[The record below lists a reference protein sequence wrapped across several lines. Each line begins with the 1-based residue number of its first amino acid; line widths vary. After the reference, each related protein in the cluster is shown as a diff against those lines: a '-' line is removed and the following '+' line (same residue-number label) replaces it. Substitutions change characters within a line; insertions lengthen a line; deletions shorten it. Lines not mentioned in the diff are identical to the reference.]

1 MHRPLRL
8 AEGRATQVN
17 PMELH
22 QLRTLVA
29 VADAA
34 QLTRA
39 AERLGL
45 SQPAVSAHIRALEKG
60 FGAKLFERV
69 ASGMMLTRA
78 GRELLPYAE
87 QVLRAAEAMRQ
98 AAAALKGTVSGR
110 LRLGTI
116 VDPELLRLG
125 EFLGR
130 AVERFPGLE
139 IEVHQ
144 EVTGAALEAVRDGT
158 LDASFYF
165 GDLDGA
171 GIGGVRLAEVA
182 YRVVAPAA
190 WAERVRGAGPKE
202 LAALPWVLSPPSSTV
217 HRIVHAL
224 FAQQGITPSKVIEA
238 DNEQV
243 IASLVAA
250 GVGLSVMREQLA
262 EERKHAGEIVRLKK
276 IHPRATLWFIH
287 RADRAQDPAI
297 AALLGVLRETWSED
311 RAGRGRRGA
320 PVAARAA

>member
-1 MHRPLRL
+1 MD
-8 AEGRATQVN
+8 
-17 PMELH
+17 LH
-22 QLRTLVA
+22 QLRTFLA
-29 VADAA
+29 VADTA

-39 AERLGL
+39 AERLRL
-45 SQPAVSAHIRALEKG
+45 SQPAVSAHIRALEDE
-60 FGAKLFERV
+60 FEAKLFERV
-69 ASGMMLTRA
+69 ASGMVLTRA

-87 QVLRAAEAMRQ
+87 QVLRAAETLRQ
-98 AAAALKGTVSGR
+98 AARALEGR
-110 LRLGTI
+110 VAGRIRLGTV

-139 IEVHQ
+139 IELQQ
-144 EVTGAALEAVRDGT
+144 EVTGAALEAVRNGT

-165 GDLDGA
+165 GDIDSA
-171 GIGGVRLAEVA
+171 EVAGVRLTEVA

-190 WAERVRGAGPKE
+190 WAERVRGAGLKE
-202 LAALPWVLSPPSSTV
+202 LAALPWVLSPPISTV
-217 HRIVHAL
+217 NRIVHAL
-224 FAQQGITPSKVIEA
+224 FAQQGIAPSKVIEA

-250 GVGLSVMREQLA
+250 GVGLSVMREDFA
-262 EERKHAGEIVRLKK
+262 DERKRAGEIVRLKK

-297 AALLGVLRETWSED
+297 AALLGVLRETWSD
-311 RAGRGRRGA
+311 DRGRQAQRSA
-320 PVAARAA
+320 PATEPA

>member
-1 MHRPLRL
+1 
-8 AEGRATQVN
+8 
-17 PMELH
+17 MELH
-22 QLRTLVA
+22 QLRTFVA
-29 VADAA
+29 VADTA

-39 AERLGL
+39 AERMGL
-45 SQPAVSAHIRALEKG
+45 SQPAVSAHIRALEEG
-60 FGAKLFERV
+60 LSAKLFERV

-98 AAAALKGTVSGR
+98 AAMALKGTVSGR
-110 LRLGTI
+110 VRLGTI

-139 IEVHQ
+139 IELHQ

-165 GDLDGA
+165 GDIDSA
-171 GIGGVRLAEVA
+171 EVAGVRLTEVA

-190 WAERVRGAGPKE
+190 WAERVRGAGLKE
-202 LAALPWVLSPPSSTV
+202 LAALPWVLSPPISTV
-217 HRIVHAL
+217 NRIVHAL
-224 FAQQGITPSKVIEA
+224 FAQQGDAPSKVIEA

-250 GVGLSVMREQLA
+250 GVGLSVMREDLA
-262 EERKHAGEIVRLKK
+262 DERKRAGGIVRLKK
-276 IHPRATLWFIH
+276 IHPRVTLWFIY

-297 AALLGVLRETWSED
+297 GALLGVLREAWSED
-311 RAGRGRRGA
+311 RARRAQRGA
-320 PVAARAA
+320 PAAVRA